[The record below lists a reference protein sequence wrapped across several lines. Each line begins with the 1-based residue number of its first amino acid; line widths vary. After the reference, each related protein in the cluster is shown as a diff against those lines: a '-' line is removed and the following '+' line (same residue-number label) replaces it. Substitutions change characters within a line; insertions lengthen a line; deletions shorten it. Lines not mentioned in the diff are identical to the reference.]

1 MSEVDEL
8 TFLQIIYNTL
18 NKVPVNF
25 RSFLFN
31 LVIHTQ
37 VDSFYYF
44 LVFIH
49 NAIRYFFRD
58 LKLVES

>member
-31 LVIHTQ
+31 LVI
-37 VDSFYYF
+37 F
-44 LVFIH
+44 
-49 NAIRYFFRD
+49 
-58 LKLVES
+58 